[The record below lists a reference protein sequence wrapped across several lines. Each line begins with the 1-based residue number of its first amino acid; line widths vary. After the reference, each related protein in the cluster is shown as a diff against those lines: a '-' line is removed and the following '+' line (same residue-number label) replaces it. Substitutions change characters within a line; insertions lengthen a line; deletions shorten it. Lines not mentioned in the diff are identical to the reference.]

1 MQRFRKTL
9 ILMATA
15 ASLAPALGAAETL
28 TYSLPEETAT
38 LRAGPGQE
46 TAQNNCAACHS
57 VDYIERQP
65 PKMGRA
71 FWEGVVKKMIASY
84 HAQIDEARR
93 RRDRRLSRRDL
104 LSAAL
109 SRFRKS

>member
-1 MQRFRKTL
+1 MQRIRKTL
-9 ILMATA
+9 IPMSMALLTA
-15 ASLAPALGAAETL
+15 PSLCAAETL

-38 LRAGPGQE
+38 LRPGPGQE
-46 TAQNNCAACHS
+46 TALNNCVACHS

-84 HAQIDEARR
+84 HAQIDES
-93 RRDRRLSRRDL
+93 D
-104 LSAAL
+104 AAAIVDYL
-109 SRFRKS
+109 AATY

>member
-1 MQRFRKTL
+1 MRRIRKTL
-9 ILMATA
+9 ILA
-15 ASLAPALGAAETL
+15 ALALLAVPALCAAETL

-46 TAQNNCAACHS
+46 TAQDNCVACHS

-84 HAQIDEARR
+84 HAQIEPAD
-93 RRDRRLSRRDL
+93 
-104 LSAAL
+104 AAAIVDYL
-109 SRFRKS
+109 AATY

>member
-1 MQRFRKTL
+1 MPRFRKML

-15 ASLAPALGAAETL
+15 ASLAPALCAAETL

-38 LRAGPGQE
+38 LRAGLGQE

-71 FWEGVVKKMIASY
+71 FWEGVVEKMIASY
-84 HAQIDEARR
+84 HAQIDEP
-93 RRDRRLSRRDL
+93 D
-104 LSAAL
+104 AAAIVDYL
-109 SRFRKS
+109 AATY

>member
-1 MQRFRKTL
+1 MRRIRKTL
-9 ILMATA
+9 LLA
-15 ASLAPALGAAETL
+15 ALALLAFPGLCAAETL

-46 TAQNNCAACHS
+46 TAQDNCVACHS

-84 HAQIDEARR
+84 HAQIDEP
-93 RRDRRLSRRDL
+93 
-104 LSAAL
+104 AAAAIVDYL
-109 SRFRKS
+109 AATY

>member
-1 MQRFRKTL
+1 MPRFRKML

-15 ASLAPALGAAETL
+15 ASLAPALCAAETL

-84 HAQIDEARR
+84 HAQIDEP
-93 RRDRRLSRRDL
+93 D
-104 LSAAL
+104 AAAIVDYL
-109 SRFRKS
+109 AATY

>member
-1 MQRFRKTL
+1 MQRIRKRL
-9 ILMATA
+9 IAAAATA
-15 ASLAPALGAAETL
+15 LLTSPSLCAAETL

-38 LRAGPGQE
+38 ALRAGPGQE

-65 PKMGRA
+65 PKMGHA

-84 HAQIDEARR
+84 HAQIDET
-93 RRDRRLSRRDL
+93 D
-104 LSAAL
+104 AAAIVDYL
-109 SRFRKS
+109 AATY